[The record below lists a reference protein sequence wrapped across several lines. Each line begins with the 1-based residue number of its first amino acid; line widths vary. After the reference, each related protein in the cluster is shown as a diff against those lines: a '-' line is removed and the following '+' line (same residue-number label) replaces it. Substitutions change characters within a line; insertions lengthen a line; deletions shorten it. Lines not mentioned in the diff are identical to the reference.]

1 MTRKN
6 IEWNT
11 IWEKEVHS
19 IPNTAPQIL
28 SKALEH
34 SWSIISGKLP
44 VWLRSLRIFNSDEI
58 VDFPMESVSIDYKQV
73 IR

>member
-1 MTRKN
+1 MN
-6 IEWNT
+6 E
-11 IWEKEVHS
+11 EEEACS

-34 SWSIISGKLP
+34 GCRIINGELP
-44 VWLRSLRIFNSDEI
+44 AWLKSLRFFDSDEI
-58 VDFPMESVSIDYKQV
+58 VNFPMESVSVNYKQV